1 MSDLATAVPEKE
13 LLVIERLA
21 AALEK
26 CASVD
31 EIKDVRDRAMCI
43 QMYARKKAGG
53 LAAAQAAG
61 RIVTE
66 ATIMLAR
73 LYAEEKP
80 AAPGRGPDIE
90 VEEPRYGN
98 VGQKAFSRAAG
109 FNDDGKTLRSLAP
122 VVIAPKAEIRAAM
135 ATIEARG
142 DVVTPNAL
150 RVQLTATSS
159 QADYDGDE
167 WYTPP
172 DLIAKVRAVLGEID
186 IDPASNAHAQKTVR
200 AKRFYTKE
208 DDGLSKPWSGRVFCN
223 PPYSTSLVQAFT
235 RKLLAEKPEAAI
247 YLVNNCTDAGWFHEV
262 LSACAAVCFTRGRL
276 AFFNRSGQAFQTR
289 QGQAIFYF
297 GRSRARF
304 RDVFGEAGSVLER
317 LT

>member
-66 ATIMLAR
+66 ATLMLAR

-80 AAPGRGPDIE
+80 KPPGPRAEMRDRDPVSSPVGKLAVAKAADMDH
-90 VEEPRYGN
+90 
-98 VGQKAFSRAAG
+98 AALSR
-109 FNDDGKTLRSLAP
+109 LAP
-122 VVIAPKAEIRAAM
+122 VVAAPRGEVRAAM

-247 YLVNNCTDAGWFHEV
+247 YLVNNCTDAGWFHEL

-297 GRSRARF
+297 GSSRARF